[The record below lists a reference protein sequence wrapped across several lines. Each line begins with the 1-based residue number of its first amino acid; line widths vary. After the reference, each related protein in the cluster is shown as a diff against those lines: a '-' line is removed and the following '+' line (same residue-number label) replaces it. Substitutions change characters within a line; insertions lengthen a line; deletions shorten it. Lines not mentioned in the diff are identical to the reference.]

1 MQPDAP
7 QQFTVSFAGS
17 IVTIDYDSAEALAYL
32 AFLFGDASIE
42 NESTEGLSHLILQ
55 RGDEPGSFHLS
66 DRSTRLHYGPLD
78 VLFSAHLFDSV
89 IFHLVNH
96 ARNGIALHG
105 GGLICKGK
113 TVLLPGQSGAG
124 KSTLTAWLTSAQCTY
139 LTDELIFIPLDGQGK
154 VHYLTRPICLKPG
167 SVPLIEPLLQP
178 QQREMIMKDQH
189 GAIIPYRF
197 LNPDSITAQQPPS
210 LIILPDFNPDSEPEL
225 EKVSKAQLSTLLMGC
240 HVNARNLAE
249 HGFRNIVEI
258 ARSTPAYRL
267 RYRSFDDIGDMIGDI
282 LPL

>member
-17 IVTIDYDSAEALAYL
+17 TVTIDYDSVEALAYL
-32 AFLFGDASIE
+32 NFLFGDASIE
-42 NESTEGLSHLILQ
+42 NGSAEGLSHLFLL
-55 RGDEPGSFHLS
+55 RDDEPSSFKLS
-66 DRSTRLHYGPLD
+66 DRSTLLHHGPLD
-78 VLFSAHLFDSV
+78 VLFSAHLFDTV

-96 ARNGIALHG
+96 ARDGIALHG
-105 GGLICKGK
+105 GGLIWNGK
-113 TVLLPGQSGAG
+113 TVLLPGKSGAG
-124 KSTLTAWLTSAQCTY
+124 KSSLTAWLTSAQCTY
-139 LTDELIFIPLDGQGK
+139 LTDELIFIPLDGQGE

-167 SVPLIEPLLQP
+167 SVPLIEPLLQAR
-178 QQREMIMKDQH
+178 QRDLIMKDDH

-197 LNPDSITAQQPPS
+197 LNPDSSTAHRPPS
-210 LIILPDFNPDSEPEL
+210 LIILPDFNPDSKPEL
-225 EKVSKAQLSTLLMGC
+225 EKVSKAQLSTLLMAC

-267 RYRSFDDIGDMIGDI
+267 RYRSFDDVEDMIGKI
-282 LPL
+282 LPI